1 MQPSPQD
8 LTLARTVIEAAL
20 RAGLVIGL
28 VVWCFVLARPFLV
41 PVLWGVIVAIA
52 AYPGFLKIRARLGGR
67 DWLAAMTITALGL
80 LLLVLPLSMLA
91 TSLVETTATVAE
103 RLRGDLSIPP
113 PPASLAAVPLVGVPM
128 TRLWSLATTNLG
140 AALAQVAP
148 HLRPVGDWALGL
160 VAGAGFGVLHFIAA
174 MIVAGI
180 LLAHADAAAAA
191 AHRIARRL
199 VGERGPRL
207 ALLAEGTIRNVTRGL
222 LGTAA
227 VQSLLAGVGF
237 VVAGVPGAAVLTL
250 VSFVLCVVQLGP
262 AIVLFGAVVWMFAT
276 ADPLT
281 AGLFTVWAVLVGL
294 SDNVLRPYL
303 LAGRDGVPMLVL
315 LIGVLGG
322 LLAHG
327 LIGLF
332 VGPIVFALGYELL
345 RAWALERDGEA

>member
-8 LTLARTVIEAAL
+8 LQLARTVIEAAL

-28 VVWCFVLARPFLV
+28 AVWCFVLARPFLI
-41 PVLWGVIVAIA
+41 PVVWGVIVAIA
-52 AYPGFLKIRARLGGR
+52 AYPGFLVIRARLGRRG
-67 DWLAAMTITALGL
+67 WLAATIVTALGL
-80 LLLVLPLSMLA
+80 LLIVLPLSMLA
-91 TSLVETTATVAE
+91 TSLVETAATLAE
-103 RLRGDLSIPP
+103 RIRGDLTVPP
-113 PPASLAAVPLVGVPM
+113 PPASLAAVPLVGGPL

-148 HLRPVGDWALGL
+148 HLRPIGDWLLGL
-160 VAGAGFGVLHFIAA
+160 VAGAGFGLLHFVAA

-180 LLAHADAAAAA
+180 LLAHADGAAAA
-191 AHRIARRL
+191 AHRIAERL

-207 ALLAEGTIRNVTRGL
+207 ALLAEATIRNVTRGL
-222 LGTAA
+222 LGTATI
-227 VQSLLAGVGF
+227 QSLLAGVGF
-237 VVAGVPGAAVLTL
+237 VVAGVPGAAILTL
-250 VSFVLCVVQLGP
+250 VCFVLCVVQLGP
-262 AIVLFGAVVWMFAT
+262 MIVLLGVVVWMFAT

-281 AGLFTVWAVLVGL
+281 AGLFAGWAVLVAL

-303 LAGRDGVPMLVL
+303 LAGRGGAPMLVL

-332 VGPIVFALGYELL
+332 VGPVIFALGYELL
-345 RAWALERDGEA
+345 RAWALDRNGEV